1 LNKKVSEEQLQ
12 EWLKQTEPLT
22 SLGRVPDYIP
32 ALAKQDPENTAM
44 GIFHLDGDCV
54 GAGNLETTFTLQSI
68 SKVLA
73 LALALMDQGE
83 DYVFSRVGM
92 EPSGD
97 PFNSIAKLEEED
109 PSKPLN
115 PMINAGALAITNMIH
130 GITPDE
136 KVGRL
141 LSLIHEMTNDN
152 TIRYDEEV
160 ASSEFETSYLNR
172 SLSFFMKQHHVID
185 GSVEELLDTYT
196 KQCAIEVNIK
206 QLARIG
212 AVFANLGKDMETGRQ
227 IIPKHLARI
236 CKTFMVTCGMY
247 DASGSFAIRVGIPAK
262 SGVSGAI
269 VGALNGFGGIAVFG
283 PALDEKGNSVVG
295 MQLLETLSSRMDLSI
310 F

>member
-1 LNKKVSEEQLQ
+1 LEKKVTEEQLQ

-32 ALAKQDPENTAM
+32 ALAKQDPENIAM
-44 GIFHLDGDCV
+44 GVFHLDGDCV

-83 DYVFSRVGM
+83 DYVFSHVGM
-92 EPSGD
+92 EPTGD

-141 LSLIHEMTNDN
+141 LSLIHEMTNDGS
-152 TIRYDEEV
+152 IRYDEEV
-160 ASSEFETSYLNR
+160 ASSEFESSYLNR
-172 SLSFFMKQHHVID
+172 SLSFFMKQHHVIE
-185 GSVEELLDTYT
+185 GSVEELLDAYT

-212 AVFANLGKDMETGRQ
+212 AVFANLGKDLETDRQ

-295 MQLLETLSSRMDLSI
+295 MQLLETISGRMDLSI

>member
-1 LNKKVSEEQLQ
+1 MQKKVSQEMVDEWIEHVRSFTQLG
-12 EWLKQTEPLT
+12 K
-22 SLGRVPDYIP
+22 VADYIP
-32 ALAKQDPENTAM
+32 ALEKQDRENIAI
-44 GIFHLDGDCV
+44 GVYHLDGECV
-54 GAGNLETTFTLQSI
+54 GAGKTENTFTIQSI

-83 DYVFSRVGM
+83 DYVFARVGK

-97 PFNSIAKLEEED
+97 PFHSIAKLETTN

-115 PMINAGALAITNMIH
+115 PMINAGALAVTNMIE
-130 GITPDE
+130 GTTPDE

-141 LSLIHEMTNDN
+141 LAFVHELANDHS
-152 TIRYDEEV
+152 IQYDQEI
-160 ASSEFETSYLNR
+160 ANSEYETAYLNR
-172 SLSFFMKQHHVID
+172 SLAFFMKQHHVIE
-185 GSVEELLDTYT
+185 GSIEELLDTYT

-212 AVFANLGKDMETGRQ
+212 AVFANEGKDTESGRQ
-227 IIPKHLARI
+227 IIPRQLARI

-262 SGVSGAI
+262 SGVSGA
-269 VGALNGFGGIAVFG
+269 VMGSVKDFGGIAVFG

-295 MQLLETLSSRMDLSI
+295 MQLLEMLSSRLELSI

>member
-1 LNKKVSEEQLQ
+1 LHKKVTEEQLQ
-12 EWLKQTEPLT
+12 EWLEHTEPLT
-22 SLGRVPDYIP
+22 RLGRIPDYIP
-32 ALAKQDPENTAM
+32 ALAKQVPENVAI
-44 GIFHLDGDCV
+44 GVYHLDGDCV
-54 GAGNLETTFTLQSI
+54 GAGNIETTFTLQSI

-92 EPSGD
+92 EPTGD

-141 LSLIHEMTNDN
+141 LSLIHEMTNDGS
-152 TIRYDEEV
+152 IRYDEEV

-172 SLSFFMKQHHVID
+172 SLSFFMKQHNVID
-185 GSVEELLDTYT
+185 GSVEELLDAYT

-212 AVFANLGKDMETGRQ
+212 AVFANGGKDLETDRQ

-269 VGALNGFGGIAVFG
+269 VGALNGFAGIAVFG

>member
-1 LNKKVSEEQLQ
+1 MRKKVNQHQLEGWINHVQ
-12 EWLKQTEPLT
+12 SFTH
-22 SLGRVPDYIP
+22 LGKVPDYIP
-32 ALAKQDPENTAM
+32 ALAKQNPENIA
-44 GIFHLDGDCV
+44 ISIVHLNGECIK
-54 GAGNLETTFTLQSI
+54 AGNLEHTFTLQSI
-68 SKVLA
+68 SKVIS

-83 DYVFSRVGM
+83 DYVFSKVGM
-92 EPSGD
+92 EPTGD
-97 PFNSIAKLEEED
+97 PFHSIAKLETSN

-115 PMINAGALAITNMIH
+115 PMINAGALAVTNMVE
-130 GITPDE
+130 GSTPDQ

-141 LSLIHEMTNDN
+141 LSFVHELAGDN
-152 TIRYDEEV
+152 SITYDEEV
-160 ASSEFETSYLNR
+160 ASSEFKTSFLNR
-172 SLSFFMKQHHVID
+172 SLSFFMKQTGVVE

-196 KQCAIEVNIK
+196 KQCAIDVNIQ

-212 AVFANLGKDMETGRQ
+212 AVFANEGKDLETGRQ
-227 IIPKHLARI
+227 IIPQHYARI

-269 VGALNGFGGIAVFG
+269 MGAHKDLGGIAVFG

-295 MQLLETLSSRMDLSI
+295 MHLLEMLANREDLFI

>member
-1 LNKKVSEEQLQ
+1 MNKKVTEQQLE
-12 EWLKQTEPLT
+12 EWLEHTSPLT
-22 SLGRVPDYIP
+22 QLGRVPDYIP
-32 ALAKQDPENTAM
+32 ALAKQDPENIAM
-44 GIFHLDGDCV
+44 GVYYLDGDCV

-83 DYVFSRVGM
+83 DYVFSKVGM
-92 EPSGD
+92 EPTGD

-141 LSLIHEMTNDN
+141 LSLIHEMTNDG

-172 SLSFFMKQHHVID
+172 SLSFFMKQHNVID
-185 GSVEELLDTYT
+185 GSVEELLDAYT

-212 AVFANLGKDMETGRQ
+212 AVFANLGKDLETDRQ

-295 MQLLETLSSRMDLSI
+295 MQLLEMLSSRMDLSI

>member
-1 LNKKVSEEQLQ
+1 MNKKVSEEQLQ

-32 ALAKQDPENTAM
+32 ALAKQDPENIAV

-92 EPSGD
+92 EPTGD

-141 LSLIHEMTNDN
+141 LSLVHEMTNDN

-185 GSVEELLDTYT
+185 GSVEELLDAYT
-196 KQCAIEVNIK
+196 KQCAICVNIK

-212 AVFANLGKDMETGRQ
+212 AVFANLGKDLETGRQ